1 MDLIVALVSFTLKAQ
16 LLSVSPP
23 QTINIQKRNVVSLSP
38 EVLNLWV

>member
-23 QTINIQKRNVVSLSP
+23 QTINVVSLSP